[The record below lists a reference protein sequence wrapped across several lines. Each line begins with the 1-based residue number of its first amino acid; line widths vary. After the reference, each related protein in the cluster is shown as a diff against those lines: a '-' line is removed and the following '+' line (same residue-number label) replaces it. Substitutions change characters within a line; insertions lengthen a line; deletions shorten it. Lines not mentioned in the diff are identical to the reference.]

1 MGMSPSVTSLFFCFF
16 EIVNCSQ
23 FYQNID
29 QDMTIVFYDKYPAE
43 NHIFS
48 SCFYF
53 AVNIENMIENHNALI
68 NRKLCSCW

>member
-1 MGMSPSVTSLFFCFF
+1 MGMSPSVTSLFCFF
-16 EIVNCSQ
+16 DIVNCSQ
-23 FYQNID
+23 FYQYID

-53 AVNIENMIENHNALI
+53 AVNIENMIEKSQCLD
-68 NRKLCSCW
+68 KQKVM